1 MKNMK
6 GNKNKGSGLAVEG
19 SSGSGMGME
28 SISKYV
34 PEGWKSVVIYDTGE
48 SYEKMRFQFE
58 KQLNE
63 HNESNRIL

>member
-19 SSGSGMGME
+19 SSGSGMGMG

-34 PEGWKSVVIYDTGE
+34 PEGWKSIVIYDQGE
-48 SYEKMRFQFE
+48 SYEKMTSQIKE
-58 KQLNE
+58 KLKETTN
-63 HNESNRIL
+63 